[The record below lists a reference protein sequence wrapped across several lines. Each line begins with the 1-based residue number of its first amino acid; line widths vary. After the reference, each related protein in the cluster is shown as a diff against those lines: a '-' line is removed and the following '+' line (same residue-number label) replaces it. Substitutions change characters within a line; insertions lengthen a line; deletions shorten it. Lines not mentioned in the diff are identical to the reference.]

1 MTTLGIDLLREVSEA
16 GGTVRLEG
24 DLLRLSAPEPLPDD
38 LLARVRQHKAEIVA
52 LLAAASDDAPAPVAD
67 DQVGQDLPADVADG
81 VRAILEAEGARGI
94 PPTRWPH
101 IQRDTR
107 HLVERRWLHRALDLG
122 WSTADLFGCDQ
133 RAPWYRLDRSGLV
146 LLLGGHEIIELTAD
160 MATLRTSSGS
170 VLRYRR
176 RPPAEPPLALLWE
189 VLTSG
194 VQRTGW
200 LPARA
205 TGPPIRAPTAHPN
218 ERADGGDV
226 LGRTPPPP

>member
-1 MTTLGIDLLREVSEA
+1 MTAPTLDLLREVSKA

-38 LLARVRQHKAEIVA
+38 LLARVRQHKAKIVA
-52 LLAAASDDAPAPVAD
+52 LLAAAELADDDAPAVVAND
-67 DQVGQDLPADVADG
+67 QDLPAEMLDG
-81 VRAILEAEGARGI
+81 VRAILAAEGARGI
-94 PPTRWPH
+94 PPNRWRQ
-101 IQRDTR
+101 IQHDVGR
-107 HLVERRWLHRALDLG
+107 LVEGGWTRRALALG
-122 WSTADLFGCDQ
+122 WTPADLFGCDQ

-146 LLLGGHEIIELTAD
+146 LLLGGHEIVEFSSD
-160 MATLRTSSGS
+160 MAALRSRTGS

-176 RPPAEPPLALLWE
+176 RPPAAPPVVFLWE
-189 VLTSG
+189 ILIPS

-205 TGPPIRAPTAHPN
+205 TGPPIRAPTSHLN
-218 ERADGGDV
+218 EGADGGDV